1 MRPQAL
7 LACGTVA
14 LAQQVYIPA
23 EGPASRPQCS
33 ANGSYAT
40 VLPSPQY
47 TFSEFSFTQ
56 TETVRTAK
64 SAPAPTTTTTYA
76 PPYASLSSFVP
87 NLTTTQWGNW
97 DAKVTP
103 SATDLASPYGNASWT
118 ALWTT
123 VPWPSN
129 FTSYTDNA
137 IYSSTVEPTPVPSSE
152 LILPPPEPLVPQQ
165 CYTFPKDFMLGVA
178 ASAVQIEGAIAEE
191 GRTPVHNDVASLS
204 TPGRSPNWIAN
215 EHYYLYKQDIE
226 RIAAMGVKYYRF
238 SIPWT
243 RILPFVLPGTPV
255 NEQGLSH
262 YDDLINFVLEKGML
276 PAIVLYHNDSPL
288 QFYSN
293 ISNIFITPGTGGIGY
308 LDSCFQCSYKNV
320 SFEDAFVNYGKIV
333 MTHFADRVPIWW
345 SFNEPLL
352 GARNGKSID
361 AVIKSHARLYHF
373 YHDDIGGTGKM
384 SLTFNDNFGVPRNP
398 EDPADVDAANHF
410 NSFQLATFAN
420 PIFLGT
426 DYPESFTSSIADYV
440 PLSDEDLAYI
450 NGTADFFS
458 IQPYTATVV
467 SPPPNDTIAD
477 CAANITH
484 PLRPYCVT
492 QSTLTTT
499 GWNIGYRSQSYVY
512 LTPSYLRT
520 YLNYL
525 WNTWRTP
532 VAITEFG
539 FPVFA
544 EAQKEQVDQEFDSP
558 RSWYYQT
565 YLNEG
570 LKAIWEDGVNFIGA
584 FAWSWADNWEFG
596 DYDQQFGIQ
605 TVNRTTQVRR
615 YKKSFFDFVDFIESR
630 RQHVE

>member
-103 SATDLASPYGNASWT
+103 SATDLGSPYGNASWT

-293 ISNIFITPGTGGIGY
+293 ISNVFITPGTGGIGY

-477 CAANITH
+477 CTANITH

>member
-1 MRPQAL
+1 M
-7 LACGTVA
+7 
-14 LAQQVYIPA
+14 
-23 EGPASRPQCS
+23 
-33 ANGSYAT
+33 
-40 VLPSPQY
+40 LPSPQY

-293 ISNIFITPGTGGIGY
+293 ISNIFITPGTGCIGY

-484 PLRPYCVT
+484 SLRPYCVT

-630 RQHVE
+630 RQHAE

>member
-1 MRPQAL
+1 M
-7 LACGTVA
+7 
-14 LAQQVYIPA
+14 
-23 EGPASRPQCS
+23 
-33 ANGSYAT
+33 
-40 VLPSPQY
+40 LPSPQY

-103 SATDLASPYGNASWT
+103 SATDLGSPYGNASWT

-123 VPWPSN
+123 VAWPSN

-484 PLRPYCVT
+484 SLRPYCVT

-630 RQHVE
+630 RQHAE

>member
-1 MRPQAL
+1 M
-7 LACGTVA
+7 ACGTVA

-484 PLRPYCVT
+484 SLRPYCVT

-539 FPVFA
+539 FPV
-544 EAQKEQVDQEFDSP
+544 AQKEQVDQEFDSP

-630 RQHVE
+630 RQHAE

>member
-426 DYPESFTSSIADYV
+426 DYPESVTSSIADYV

-484 PLRPYCVT
+484 SLRPYCVT

-630 RQHVE
+630 RQHAE

>member
-1 MRPQAL
+1 MKPQAL

-103 SATDLASPYGNASWT
+103 SATDLGSPYGNASWT

-477 CAANITH
+477 CTANITH

-525 WNTWRTP
+525 WNSWRTP

-605 TVNRTTQVRR
+605 TVNRTTQARR
-615 YKKSFFDFVDFIESR
+615 YKKSFFDFVDFIERR
-630 RQHVE
+630 RQHAE

>member
-1 MRPQAL
+1 MKPQAL
-7 LACGTVA
+7 LAYGAVA
-14 LAQQVYIPA
+14 LAQQVYVPA

-33 ANGSYAT
+33 ANHTYAYAT
-40 VLPSPQY
+40 ALPSY
-47 TFSEFSFTQ
+47 TFREFSFTQ

-76 PPYASLSSFVP
+76 PPYASLSSLVP

-97 DAKVTP
+97 NSNTTA
-103 SATDLASPYGNASWT
+103 SATDLTNPYGNASWT
-118 ALWTT
+118 AFWTA
-123 VPWPSN
+123 VPWSN
-129 FTSYTDNA
+129 FTTG
-137 IYSSTVEPTPVPSSE
+137 IYSTTVEPTPVPTSE
-152 LILPPPEPLVPQQ
+152 LILPPPEPLAPQQ

-178 ASAVQIEGAIAEE
+178 AAAVQIEGAIADE
-191 GRTPVHNDVASLS
+191 GRTPVHNDVAGLLN
-204 TPGRSPNWIAN
+204 PGQAPDYTAIEN
-215 EHYYLYKQDIE
+215 YYLYKQDIE
-226 RIAAMGVKYYRF
+226 RIASMGIKYYRF

-255 NEQGLSH
+255 NKQGLAH
-262 YDDLINFVLEKGML
+262 YDDLINFVLEKGMH

-288 QFYSN
+288 QFFSN
-293 ISNIFITPGTGGIGY
+293 ISDVFIKPGTGGIGY

-320 SFEDAFVNYGKIV
+320 SWEDGFVNYGKIV

-345 SFNEPLL
+345 TFNEPLL
-352 GARNGKSID
+352 ASRNGKSIN
-361 AVIKSHARLYHF
+361 AVVKAHARLYHF
-373 YHDDIGGTGKM
+373 YKKEIAGTGRI
-384 SLTFNDNFGVPRNP
+384 SLTFSDNFGVPRNP

-420 PIFLGT
+420 PIFLGI
-426 DYPESFTSSIADYV
+426 DYPESFKSSIADYV
-440 PLSDEDLAYI
+440 PLSEEDLKYI

-484 PLRPYCVT
+484 PNRPYCVT
-492 QSTLTTT
+492 QSTLTST

-512 LTPSYLRT
+512 LTPSYFRT

-532 VAITEFG
+532 VAVTEFG

-544 EAQKEQVDQEFDSP
+544 EAQKTQPDQEFDSP

-605 TVNRTTQVRR
+605 SVNRTTQVRR
-615 YKKSFFDFVDFIESR
+615 YKKSFFDYVDFVESR
-630 RQHVE
+630 RQAE

>member
-1 MRPQAL
+1 MKPQAL

-40 VLPSPQY
+40 ALPSPQY
-47 TFSEFSFTQ
+47 TFSVFSFTQ

-103 SATDLASPYGNASWT
+103 SATDLGSPYGNASWT

-293 ISNIFITPGTGGIGY
+293 ISNVFITPGTGGIGY

-467 SPPPNDTIAD
+467 SPPPNSTIAD

-630 RQHVE
+630 RQHAE